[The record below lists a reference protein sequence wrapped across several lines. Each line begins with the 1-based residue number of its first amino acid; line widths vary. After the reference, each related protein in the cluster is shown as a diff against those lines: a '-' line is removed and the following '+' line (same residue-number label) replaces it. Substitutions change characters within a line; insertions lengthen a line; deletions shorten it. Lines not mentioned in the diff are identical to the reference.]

1 MDPSKSQPSGEG
13 QRVSFLSVASPTSVI
28 VATPTTATQP
38 ASGAAQLHISQGGHV
53 QPSILLPQTAAVGGT
68 PIILGLIS
76 TDTGNLTGTA
86 ASAAVLKVDA
96 SLLQTAD
103 GTQTSSLSSSTQ
115 TRDTAQTVQ
124 TSQEGATQSG
134 GSYQSKEGTV
144 TSKTTPPGGRKS
156 VTDAPPADQK
166 VATTST
172 GGQKV
177 VSTPPKGQKSAAA
190 PSEVQK
196 TGVTPPGLGGHGT
209 GKPKSFAAL
218 LTGEGAKKQTTPTK
232 KGKLCRHLWVSL
244 SLIPR
249 PCLSLIPRPFLE
261 RFQDDICE

>member
-1 MDPSKSQPSGEG
+1 MDPSKSQLSGEG
-13 QRVSFLSVASPTSVI
+13 QRVSFLPVASPTSVI
-28 VATPTTATQP
+28 VATPTTAAQP

-103 GTQTSSLSSSTQ
+103 GTQTSLSSSTAQ
-115 TRDTAQTVQ
+115 AVQTAQGSV
-124 TSQEGATQSG
+124 TQSG
-134 GSYQSKEGTV
+134 GSYQSKVGSV
-144 TSKTTPPGGRKS
+144 TSKMTPPRKS
-156 VTDAPPADQK
+156 ITDVPPTDQK

-196 TGVTPPGLGGHGT
+196 TGVTPPGGHGS

-218 LTGEGAKKQTTPTK
+218 LTAEGAKKQATPTK
-232 KGKLCRHLWVSL
+232 KGKPCHHLCV
-244 SLIPR
+244 
-249 PCLSLIPRPFLE
+249 CLSLIPRPSVSVLASLPGLPSL
-261 RFQDDICE
+261 RY

>member
-103 GTQTSSLSSSTQ
+103 GTQTSSLSSSMQ
-115 TRDTAQTVQ
+115 TRDTAQAVQ

-156 VTDAPPADQK
+156 VLMHP
-166 VATTST
+166 
-172 GGQKV
+172 
-177 VSTPPKGQKSAAA
+177 
-190 PSEVQK
+190 
-196 TGVTPPGLGGHGT
+196 LRIRR
-209 GKPKSFAAL
+209 L
-218 LTGEGAKKQTTPTK
+218 
-232 KGKLCRHLWVSL
+232 
-244 SLIPR
+244 PR
-249 PCLSLIPRPFLE
+249 PPLGVRKLYQLPPRAKRVLQHPLKFKKLV
-261 RFQDDICE
+261 

>member
-1 MDPSKSQPSGEG
+1 MYFLPPLCFHLVTGLGRCGFTLNKAPHRSCGATAGPANRYMDPSKLQPSGEG

-28 VATPTTATQP
+28 VATPTTAAQP

-144 TSKTTPPGGRKS
+144 TSKTTPPGGRKN

-190 PSEVQK
+190 LSEVQK
-196 TGVTPPGLGGHGT
+196 TGVTPPGPGGHGT
-209 GKPKSFAAL
+209 NEYFFCRKFRDAL
-218 LTGEGAKKQTTPTK
+218 PL
-232 KGKLCRHLWVSL
+232 
-244 SLIPR
+244 
-249 PCLSLIPRPFLE
+249 
-261 RFQDDICE
+261 

>member
-124 TSQEGATQSG
+124 TSQGGATQSG

-144 TSKTTPPGGRKS
+144 TSKTTPPGGPKS
-156 VTDAPPADQK
+156 VTDAPPVDQK

-190 PSEVQK
+190 LSEVQK
-196 TGVTPPGLGGHGT
+196 TGVTPPGPGGHGT

-232 KGKLCRHLWVSL
+232 KGKLSPSVGL
-244 SLIPR
+244 S
-249 PCLSLIPRPFLE
+249 
-261 RFQDDICE
+261 